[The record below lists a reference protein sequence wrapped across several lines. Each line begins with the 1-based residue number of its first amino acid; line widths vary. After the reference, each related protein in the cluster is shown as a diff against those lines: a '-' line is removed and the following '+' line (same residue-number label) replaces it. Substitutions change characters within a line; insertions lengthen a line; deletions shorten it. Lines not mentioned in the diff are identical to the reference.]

1 MFTGSFPL
9 QHAIIFEHNFMMS
22 SLDTH
27 HHTIHT
33 DNENDLS
40 DAETMLAFS
49 DNEE

>member
-1 MFTGSFPL
+1 MLTSSFPL
-9 QHAIIFEHNFMMS
+9 QYAIIFEHNFMLS
-22 SLDTH
+22 SFDTH
-27 HHTIHT
+27 RTDI